1 MPPPIATLSRRS
13 RIQAICPSD
22 RPSMALPGTDNGASG
37 DGPPGPVATSI
48 GTAIDKHQSLA
59 RNKSPTSA
67 NPGPLGTAAERLA
80 FLSEVAPFRGQVLVP
95 HGTRS
100 SIVTKVVP
108 ICHRVLRLSL

>member
-1 MPPPIATLSRRS
+1 MIATRIRNTTTMPPAIATLSRRS

-22 RPSMALPGTDNGASG
+22 RPSMALPGTDNGAPG

-67 NPGPLGTAAERLA
+67 NPGPLETAAERLA
-80 FLSEVAPFRGQVLVP
+80 FL
-95 HGTRS
+95 
-100 SIVTKVVP
+100 IV
-108 ICHRVLRLSL
+108 RLRHFADRH